1 MATILVLPLFLV
13 LCIATPYL
21 LYKIFEDKSS
31 SITATTGKRV
41 TKTQRILVIV
51 NLLVCFY
58 TMYFCLVATGMF
70 PNLRIALGA
79 GMADILIIIMTILA
93 AIANIILLY
102 VCLKTRAGTAMYALI
117 TGGLTIWVFLLHTSG
132 PIGSCEFSGQY
143 TQGIYYTVE
152 DMRSTSH
159 ENSTD
164 D

>member
-21 LYKIFEDKSS
+21 LYKIFE
-31 SITATTGKRV
+31 TATTGKRV

-93 AIANIILLY
+93 AIVNIILLY
-102 VCLKTRAGTAMYALI
+102 VCLKTRAGTAMYALT

-132 PIGSCEFSGQY
+132 PIGGCEFSGQY